1 MSWVVELQGERGNEL
16 RSIGVIDA
24 LERLLVRPIYFP
36 KDFPYLAYL
45 DPYGNTVFSSYQMQP
60 FLAEW
65 RTLYEHAESD
75 SEREMLAV
83 VEEIAEE
90 CSRTI
95 HSYLKFIGD

>member
-1 MSWVVELQGERGNEL
+1 MSWLVLLQNERGDELQRAPEPL
-16 RSIGVIDA
+16 DVI
-24 LERLLVRPIYFP
+24 EPLLPVE
-36 KDFPYLAYL
+36 DEAFPYLSYL